1 MRRRPPFTVVAY
13 IAFVAVGLLAALIS
27 YGAGPRVLL
36 GALIV
41 SLFLAGLWFQV
52 RAVWIFVVAFQALN
66 LLGVL
71 TARVWWAAALSVVE
85 LVLLLSPPTRR
96 YFRRDP
102 NRARKQRPMRSP
114 RARAIRLSAVGL
126 AWLAICLVG
135 YFVFLVRDP
144 LSGDLD
150 LVRSDRPG
158 VRVLFVGNSLTYYNG
173 MTGMVRDLAKGD
185 RGAPAIF
192 AVQYAR
198 PGATL
203 DDALDDHRLRELIA
217 DERWQS
223 VVLQENSHITSR
235 PSDVKARM
243 LPAAAGLQ
251 GITRARR
258 AQTVLFETWGYEHG
272 LPGYDD
278 SYGWMQRR
286 VTWGYRTVAG
296 RLPAVLAPVGE
307 AWRDAVRRRPG
318 IDLWKGDG
326 RHPSRSGSYLAA
338 CVFYAI
344 LTLRDSADS
353 TFTAG
358 LDPAEARWL
367 ARIADSRVHHVYP
380 VAAR

>member
-1 MRRRPPFTVVAY
+1 MRRHPPFTVVAY
-13 IAFVAVGLLAALIS
+13 IAYLLALFVVGFIYSGAAAWVAVWAVVAA
-27 YGAGPRVLL
+27 P
-36 GALIV
+36 
-41 SLFLAGLWFQV
+41 FLAGLWFQV
-52 RAVWIFVVAFQALN
+52 RPVWILVVVFRVVSLWW
-66 LLGVL
+66 VL
-71 TARVWWAAALSVVE
+71 VARVWWPAAIVVVE
-85 LVLLLSPPTRR
+85 LALLLAPPTRR

-223 VVLQENSHITSR
+223 VVLQENSQITSR

-296 RLPAVLAPVGE
+296 TLPAVLAPVGE
-307 AWRDAVRRRPG
+307 AWHDAVRRRPG

-344 LTLRDSADS
+344 LTRRDSADS
-353 TFTAG
+353 MFTAG